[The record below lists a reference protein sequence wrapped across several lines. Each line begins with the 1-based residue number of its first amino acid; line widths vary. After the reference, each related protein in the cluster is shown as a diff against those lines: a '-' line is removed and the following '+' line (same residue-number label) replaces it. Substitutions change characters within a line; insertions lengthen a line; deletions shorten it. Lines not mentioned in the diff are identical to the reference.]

1 MTTKTLPLAALLA
14 LTVLPVS
21 PLRADEHDDFLK
33 GQWSVQLYGG
43 YMDELGPYDQEIAF
57 GTVGAAYYIV
67 DDLSLGVE
75 FSAWDVNQPGDDAFA
90 GMAAF
95 MIRHH
100 AVQFEGGSF
109 FLDVGESVFEAD
121 NPVPE
126 EGTTFNFVFQFGG
139 GFTFELAAHAH
150 LMTGVRYFHLSN
162 ADREGD
168 ARNPAMNGVQGFVG
182 VMFTF

>member
-1 MTTKTLPLAALLA
+1 
-14 LTVLPVS
+14 
-21 PLRADEHDDFLK
+21 
-33 GQWSVQLYGG
+33 
-43 YMDELGPYDQEIAF
+43 
-57 GTVGAAYYIV
+57 
-67 DDLSLGVE
+67 
-75 FSAWDVNQPGDDAFA
+75 
-90 GMAAF
+90 

-139 GFTFELAAHAH
+139 GFTFQLADHAH

-168 ARNPAMNGVQGFVG
+168 ARNPAMNGIQGFVG